1 MQQLEFLNEQGD
13 FILYDAQNYTGIYF
27 PLVNESG
34 MMSSVTPLLS
44 GDCKTGQ
51 NTFLLA
57 PASAETLHESRAK
70 SEAKRS

>member
-1 MQQLEFLNEQGD
+1 MSLNFLNELGD
-13 FILYDAQNYTGIYF
+13 FTLEHAQRYSGACF
-27 PLVNESG
+27 PLANEGG

-57 PASAETLHESRAK
+57 PASAETLHECSQFY
-70 SEAKRS
+70 